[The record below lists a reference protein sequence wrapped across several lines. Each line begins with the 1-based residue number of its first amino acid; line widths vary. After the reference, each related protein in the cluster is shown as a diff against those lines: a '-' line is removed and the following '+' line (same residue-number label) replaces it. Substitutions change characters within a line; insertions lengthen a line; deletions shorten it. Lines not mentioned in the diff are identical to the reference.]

1 MLIKLVFVTCQLKH
15 NFETYFVT
23 KMGFVCCSQWPDPAY
38 RVAPPQLPL
47 DSVIEDDERLMF
59 DMDQHLRHCHCDC
72 GHDGYEGSL
81 RHKVSTKKKTNNYML
96 KFFFTSA
103 LFQTAKLY
111 LKDLKQ
117 KSELVKYIL
126 VKISVKY

>member
-1 MLIKLVFVTCQLKH
+1 MNYVFTRRFLYDSLMLRVKI
-15 NFETYFVT
+15 E
-23 KMGFVCCSQWPDPAY
+23 FVCCSQWPDPAY

-81 RHKVSTKKKTNNYML
+81 RHKVSTEQTITCIHCFL
-96 KFFFTSA
+96 VFFKAA
-103 LFQTAKLY
+103 L
-111 LKDLKQ
+111 
-117 KSELVKYIL
+117 I
-126 VKISVKY
+126 

>member
-1 MLIKLVFVTCQLKH
+1 MLIRFSVRFCH
-15 NFETYFVT
+15 FEASKFNNGVC
-23 KMGFVCCSQWPDPAY
+23 FCCSQWPDPAY

-81 RHKVSTKKKTNNYML
+81 RHKVSTNHNLDFHFNLEHNGTLDTNWYR
-96 KFFFTSA
+96 
-103 LFQTAKLY
+103 
-111 LKDLKQ
+111 
-117 KSELVKYIL
+117 YIN
-126 VKISVKY
+126 